1 MGVYNPSEIEP
12 KWQKYWQEHK
22 CFKAVDGSP
31 KPKYYILDM
40 FPYPSGAG
48 LHVGHPEGYTASD
61 IIARYKR
68 MKGFNVLHPIGWD
81 AFGLPAEQ
89 YAIKTGTHPRE
100 TTKKNV
106 ENFTRQIKSLG
117 FSYDWDREINT
128 TDPNYYKWT
137 QWIFLQLYKRGLA
150 YVSEAPVNWCPA
162 LGTVLANEEVI
173 DGKSEVGGY
182 EVIRKPM
189 RQWML
194 KITAYAERL
203 LEDLEELDWPER
215 IKAMQRNWIGKSL
228 GAEVVFKVESPI
240 IANIKVFTTRP
251 DTLFG
256 ATFLVLSPEH
266 PLVRSIVTPEC
277 QAAVDAYCEQAAKKS
292 DLERTDLAKTKTGCF
307 TGAYAI
313 NPINGAQTPIWI
325 ADYVLAS
332 YGTGA
337 IMSVPAHDTR
347 DYEFAKTFDLP
358 IVQVIEGGNIKCEAY
373 TGDGVHINSGFL
385 DGTNVKD
392 GKKKMIDWLES
403 TGTGRGAVNYKLR
416 DWLFSRQRYWG
427 EPFPI
432 VWDKDGNHHPL
443 PEEQLPLTLP
453 DVKSYE
459 PSGTGE
465 SPLANIESW
474 LHVGDMTRET
484 NTMPQWAGSCWYY
497 LRYIDPNNDEAPF
510 SEANEKYWMPV
521 DFYIGGAEHAVLH
534 LLYARFWHKVLY
546 DIGLVHT
553 KEPFKKLFNQGMI
566 LGLSYK
572 DARGALVPNDQ
583 VDARD
588 GKFFNKET
596 GEELTQIP
604 AKMSKSLKN
613 VINPD
618 DVIRDFGAD
627 SLRLYE
633 MFMGPLDQVKPWD
646 TQGVQGVN
654 RFLAKCWRLIVAQN
668 ENALQDNVR
677 DIPCDAETETLMHQT
692 IRKLG
697 EDIESLNFNTGISQ
711 MMVYVNRLSRLKDVP
726 KAAAEALVLVLAPY
740 APHIAEELWSILGH
754 ADCVAHASWPE
765 YDAAK
770 CEVARIKIAVQ
781 VVGKTRGTVEVDRD
795 ATDDEIVNAAKAIPA
810 VAKQLEG
817 KTIVK
822 TIIVPKRILNFI
834 AK

>member
-1 MGVYNPSEIEP
+1 MGAYNPSEIEP
-12 KWQKYWQEHK
+12 KWQQYWQEHK
-22 CFKAVDGSP
+22 CFRAVDGSP

-89 YAIKTGTHPRE
+89 YAIKTGTHPSE

-203 LEDLEELDWPER
+203 LQDLEELDWPER

-240 IANIKVFTTRP
+240 AANIKVFTTRP

-266 PLVRSIVTPEC
+266 PLVRSIVTPPC
-277 QAAVDAYCEQAAKKS
+277 RDAVDAYCNQAAKKS

-313 NPINGAQTPIWI
+313 NPVNGAKTPIWI

-358 IVQVIEGGNIKCEAY
+358 IIQVIEGGDIEREAY
-373 TGDGVHINSGFL
+373 TGDGVHINSGFI

-392 GKKKMIDWLES
+392 GKQKMIEWLES

-453 DVKSYE
+453 EVKSYE

-465 SPLANIESW
+465 SPLANIDSW

-497 LRYIDPNNDEAPF
+497 LRYIDPNNDTAPF
-510 SEANEKYWMPV
+510 SAANEKYWMPV

-583 VDARD
+583 VIAKD
-588 GKFFNKET
+588 GKYFSKET
-596 GEELTQIP
+596 GEELSQIP

-613 VINPD
+613 VVNPD
-618 DVIRDFGAD
+618 DIIRDFGAD

-668 ENALQDNVR
+668 ENVLQDNIR
-677 DIPCDAETETLMHQT
+677 DIACDAETETLMHQT

-711 MMVYVNRLSRLKDVP
+711 MMVYVNHLSRLKEVP

-754 ADCVAHASWPE
+754 SDCIANAQWPE
-765 YDAAK
+765 FDAQK

-781 VVGKTRGTVEVDRD
+781 VVGKTRGTIEIDRN
-795 ATDDEIVNAAKAIPA
+795 ASDDDIVKAAQAIPA
-810 VAKQLEG
+810 VAKQLDG

-822 TIIVPKRILNFI
+822 TIIVPGRILNFI